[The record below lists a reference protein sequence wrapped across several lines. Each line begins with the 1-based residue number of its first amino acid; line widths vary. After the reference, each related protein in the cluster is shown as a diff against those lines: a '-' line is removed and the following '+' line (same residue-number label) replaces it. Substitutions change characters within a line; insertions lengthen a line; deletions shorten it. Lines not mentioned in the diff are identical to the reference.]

1 MNYVIAAW
9 LSCGALLALYSL
21 RTLRRERALQRLMGN
36 EPRRVG
42 SPAGQSGAGAGGVR
56 SNSEA
61 QWH

>member
-9 LSCGALLALYSL
+9 LSCGALLVLYSL

-36 EPRRVG
+36 KPRGVRGPAEP
-42 SPAGQSGAGAGGVR
+42 PAGGAQGVLN
-56 SNSEA
+56 SSEA